1 MKKSF
6 GDRDIA
12 GERVSD
18 LENSIIS
25 IIQKERQ

>member
-6 GDRDIA
+6 GYLDIA

-18 LENSIIS
+18 LENSIS

>member
-6 GDRDIA
+6 GDLDIA

-18 LENSIIS
+18 LENSIS